1 MRCASLATLFALVVS
16 SALAEEGE
24 WRLQD
29 PIVISSEQPPK
40 EAGSFLWMAPIG
52 VCASGQGPVVGCL
65 RGIKVKPALD
75 LWLEQPNRSW
85 RKLATIDHTNFPGL
99 CALGGDVGVVS
110 SMGKDASGGYGN
122 SLEFFR
128 VRPDGH
134 ITGPV
139 RVAAPDGGRLTL
151 GSVHASGETISCF
164 LLEEGHENR
173 LLLARSDD
181 GGATWK
187 KPSEMGKTTMKED
200 NSHIQGLQWS
210 AEHLGRFVFERDGK
224 LCFWRTRDAGK
235 TWATEPV
242 AFADDLGPKA
252 KRMALGAAQTEGVDS
267 IVYVGFSPDARDRGR
282 YFLTRST
289 DQGKTWATGV
299 ALTDTLPLDD
309 PSMFVQIAGAGKRVA
324 FSFIEVKG
332 KWTKG
337 EMAVRL
343 LLSQDAGVTWK
354 DVPIEQSYAGV
365 AIFGSL
371 WADPKGDRILFST
384 SICTD
389 IEADTRNYLTVQEF
403 SARPS
408 PSSQAIS
415 AEDRKLLEELIR
427 KLGASD
433 FETREEASR
442 RLAAFGRRAK
452 DALLEATKSQ
462 DAEVAARAQ
471 EVLSALFPACLRIG
485 GSTPE
490 RK

>member
-1 MRCASLATLFALVVS
+1 MRYASLAALCALVVS
-16 SALAEEGE
+16 SALADEGE

-29 PIVISSEQPPK
+29 PIVVYSEQPPK
-40 EAGSFLWMAPIG
+40 EADSFLWMAPIG
-52 VCASGQGPVVGCL
+52 VCPTGQGPVLGCL

-75 LWLEQPNRSW
+75 LWLEQPDRSW
-85 RKLATIDHTNFPGL
+85 RRLATIEHTNFPTL
-99 CALGGDVGVVS
+99 FALGGDVGVVS
-110 SMGKDASGGYGN
+110 SMGEDVSSGSAN
-122 SLEFFR
+122 TIEFFR
-128 VRPDGH
+128 IRPDGQV
-134 ITGPV
+134 TGPI
-139 RVAAPDGGRLTL
+139 RVAAPAGGRLTV
-151 GSVHASGETISCF
+151 GSVLASGETISCF
-164 LLEEGHENR
+164 VLQEGHENK
-173 LLLARSDD
+173 LLLVRSDD
-181 GGATWK
+181 GGTTWK
-187 KPSEMGKTTMKED
+187 EPREMGKTTMHED

-210 AEHLGRFVFERDGK
+210 AEHLGRFVFERDGQ
-224 LCFWRTRDAGK
+224 LSFWRTRDAGT
-235 TWATEPV
+235 TWATETV

-252 KRMALGAAQTEGVDS
+252 KRMALGAAQTDGVDS
-267 IVYVGFSPDARDRGR
+267 LVYVGFSPDARDRGR

-289 DQGKTWATGV
+289 DQGKTWAKGV

-309 PSMFVQIAGAGKRVA
+309 PSMYVQLAGAGKRVA

-332 KWTKG
+332 SWTKG

-354 DVPIEQSYAGV
+354 EVPLEQSYAGV

-384 SICTD
+384 SICPD
-389 IEADTRNYLTVQEF
+389 VEAETRNYLTVQEF
-403 SARPS
+403 SARPL
-408 PSSQAIS
+408 PSSKAIS
-415 AEDRKLLEELIR
+415 DEDRKLLDELIG

-462 DAEVAARAQ
+462 DAEVASRAQ
-471 EVLSALFPACLRIG
+471 EVLRALFPACLRIG
-485 GSTPE
+485 GGMSE